1 MMIDLIKLHVK
12 VDGFALNAQL
22 MDWVQNNLDEFED
35 EQDAIDQI
43 NYWVD
48 MNIGRFV
55 KVEV

>member
-1 MMIDLIKLHVK
+1 MIDLVKLNVK

-22 MDWVQNNLDEFED
+22 MDWVQNNLDEFES

-48 MNIGRFV
+48 MNIGRY
-55 KVEV
+55 VEVTV

>member
-1 MMIDLIKLHVK
+1 MIDLIKLHVK
-12 VDGFALNAQL
+12 VDGFAMNAEL
-22 MDWVQNNLDEFED
+22 MDWVQNNRDEFES

-55 KVEV
+55 EVTV